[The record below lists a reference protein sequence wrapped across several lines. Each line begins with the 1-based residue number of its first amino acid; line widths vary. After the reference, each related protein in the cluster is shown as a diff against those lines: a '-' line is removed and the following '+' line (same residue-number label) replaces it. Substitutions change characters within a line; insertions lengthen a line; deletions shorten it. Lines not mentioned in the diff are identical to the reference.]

1 MLASYNHAVK
11 PLTSHTYICI
21 VCEGHTEEEGADG
34 VTGLVNAPPFD
45 EKTPLLRTVSRFMNV
60 KKQRISQ
67 AISVRL
73 LHAASGVEQRG
84 RCEEKATNSA
94 CPWNLYHL
102 ELESGVKYKL
112 EVLSAGETLS
122 VITFAAPG
130 TGQLPLA
137 VCAE

>member
-11 PLTSHTYICI
+11 PLTSHAYICI

>member
-122 VITFAAPG
+122 VITFSAPG
-130 TGQLPLA
+130 TGQLPQA

>member
-60 KKQRISQ
+60 KQQRISQ

>member
-137 VCAE
+137 VCTE